1 MGVEGGRGEGGV
13 FSLKI
18 LARGG
23 GGGGGIFNHNLNV
36 CFLVIYLCNLSI

>member
-18 LARGG
+18 LARRGG
-23 GGGGGIFNHNLNV
+23 GVFSTITSMCAF
-36 CFLVIYLCNLSI
+36 